1 MGAAI
6 VAAVGAIVGAVG
18 NMVSSA
24 NAKKAAYQAWL
35 AQSVPTYTDIF
46 GNYKSEED
54 NQRIVIIG
62 ILAGLIVV
70 LIIAILIKNRQ
81 SK

>member
-6 VAAVGAIVGAVG
+6 VAGVGAIVGAVG

-24 NAKKAAYQAWL
+24 NANKTAYQTWL

-46 GNYKSEED
+46 GNYKSEEN
-54 NQRIVIIG
+54 NQKIIIIG
-62 ILAGLIVV
+62 ILTGLIVV
-70 LIIAILIKNRQ
+70 LIIAILIKNR
-81 SK
+81 SSN